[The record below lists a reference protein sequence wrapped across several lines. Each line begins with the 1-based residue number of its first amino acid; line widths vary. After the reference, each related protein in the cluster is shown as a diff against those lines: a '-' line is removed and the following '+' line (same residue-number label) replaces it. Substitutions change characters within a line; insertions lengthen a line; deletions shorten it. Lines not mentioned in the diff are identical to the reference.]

1 MCLGIPMKVMT
12 RKGAEGVVS
21 TGAVR
26 RNINF
31 SFLKDAKKGDYVL
44 VHAGFAIGK
53 IDPKEAKKTLAL
65 FKEIA

>member
-1 MCLGIPMKVMT
+1 MCLGIPMKVLT
-12 RKGAEGVVS
+12 RKGSDGLVS
-21 TGAVR
+21 TGALR

-53 IDPKEAKKTLAL
+53 IDPAEAKKTLAL
-65 FKEIA
+65 FKEIS

>member
-1 MCLGIPMKVMT
+1 MKVMT